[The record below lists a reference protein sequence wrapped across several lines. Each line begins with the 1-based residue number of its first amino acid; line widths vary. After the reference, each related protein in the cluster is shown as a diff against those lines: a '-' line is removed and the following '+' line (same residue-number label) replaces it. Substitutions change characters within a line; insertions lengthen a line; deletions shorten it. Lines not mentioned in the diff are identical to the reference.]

1 LNLAAAGVEADAKGF
16 VRVDA
21 QMRTNVAHIFAI
33 GDVTG
38 QPFLAH
44 KASKEGI
51 VAAEVAAG
59 QPSAADWKALPAAIF
74 TDPEVAT
81 VGLDEAKAVAA
92 GHDVRVGKVP
102 FAAFGRAL
110 AAGETEGFVKV
121 VMDAKSERLLGVQIV
136 GPDASDLISEM
147 AVAIEMG
154 ATAHDIALTIH
165 PHPTLPEA
173 IMEAAEAALGKAI
186 HIVNRK

>member
-1 LNLAAAGVEADAKGF
+1 
-16 VRVDA
+16 
-21 QMRTNVAHIFAI
+21 M
-33 GDVTG
+33 DV
-38 QPFLAH
+38 
-44 KASKEGI
+44 
-51 VAAEVAAG
+51 
-59 QPSAADWKALPAAIF
+59 
-74 TDPEVAT
+74 
-81 VGLDEAKAVAA
+81 
-92 GHDVRVGKVP
+92 
-102 FAAFGRAL
+102 
-110 AAGETEGFVKV
+110 
-121 VMDAKSERLLGVQIV
+121 KSERILGVQIV